1 MRVSSGEK
9 ATEET
14 ELYEVGLRHCGK
26 DKDRVIDRDFFMITR
41 RGSASSATVL
51 TLPSHENREP
61 RKSHFS
67 CSPAKPY
74 GRHLAE
80 RHRGAHD

>member
-26 DKDRVIDRDFFMITR
+26 DNDRVIDRDFFYDHASR
-41 RGSASSATVL
+41 LGFLGDCSHSAQS
-51 TLPSHENREP
+51 
-61 RKSHFS
+61 
-67 CSPAKPY
+67 
-74 GRHLAE
+74 
-80 RHRGAHD
+80 

>member
-26 DKDRVIDRDFFMITR
+26 DNDRVIDHDFFYDH
-41 RGSASSATVL
+41 ASRLGFLGDCSR
-51 TLPSHENREP
+51 HENREP

-74 GRHLAE
+74 RRHLAE